1 MEKLKQIRKVVAR
14 LTLLFAIVVITSTL
28 FSFRASAQ
36 TLTVSGVV
44 VDDQGE
50 PLIGATI
57 QAKENKSR
65 APQPT

>member
-14 LTLLFAIVVITSTL
+14 LTLLFAIVVITSLL

-57 QAKENKSR
+57 QAK
-65 APQPT
+65 

>member
-14 LTLLFAIVVITSTL
+14 LTLLFAIVVITSLL

-44 VDDQGE
+44 VDDQTKAS
-50 PLIGATI
+50 L
-57 QAKENKSR
+57 
-65 APQPT
+65 